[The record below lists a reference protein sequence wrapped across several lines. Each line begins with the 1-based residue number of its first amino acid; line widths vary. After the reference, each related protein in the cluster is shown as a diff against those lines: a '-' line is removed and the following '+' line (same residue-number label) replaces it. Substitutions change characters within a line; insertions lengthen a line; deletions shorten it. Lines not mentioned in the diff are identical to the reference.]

1 MHGRSKSVEL
11 RLWRLMTARRT
22 AIIVR
27 ASLVTLLMLVGI
39 AGCGAETNPVT
50 SSDPHPSEVSPPGNP
65 SLGSIPVR
73 SSVEDNPPGWPPIEF
88 EPPLLDFGNLPPGG
102 TGTGLVKIWNVG
114 EEPLK
119 IVRSITSCGC
129 TVAENLAGREIP
141 PGGFTEFST
150 TMNMKSGLGEKKEKI
165 SIVFAGYT
173 ETFAVYYFMAEVSL
187 PIRVTPPYI
196 RASDRVANE
205 WVHTTSGEL
214 RVESTDGKP
223 FRILGSHGEPPE
235 FIGFDPATDP
245 PAGAYTIRWDLDRL
259 NEASLPWFW
268 VIETDRA
275 DCPVVDVRVRHE
287 STQPTRPHGRPWVPK
302 DQRILVGEVRD
313 GDPFEVATKIEFVER
328 YTPDPMTAGVT
339 SDSPFLEAQLLEA
352 QQDDQFLQF
361 RIRITPVEAKPGL
374 LYGILTLNASGYT
387 AQLRIIGRVVE

>member
-1 MHGRSKSVEL
+1 MHARTNPIEV
-11 RLWRLMTARRT
+11 RLHRLMTGRRI
-22 AIIVR
+22 AITVW
-27 ASLVTLLMLVGI
+27 ASMVTLLMLVGI
-39 AGCGAETNPVT
+39 AGCGAESNPVT
-50 SSDPHPSEVSPPGNP
+50 SSDPDPSEVKPPGNP
-65 SLGSIPVR
+65 SIGSNPSR
-73 SSVEDNPPGWPPIEF
+73 SSVEDNPPGWPPVEF
-88 EPPLLDFGNLPPGG
+88 EPPVLDFGNLPPGG

-114 EEPLK
+114 GEPLK
-119 IVRSITSCGC
+119 IIRSITSCGC

-165 SIVFAGYT
+165 SIVFEGYT

-196 RASDRVANE
+196 RASDRVNDE

-223 FRILGSHGEPPE
+223 FRILGSHGEPPQ
-235 FIGFDPATDP
+235 FIGFDPATDS
-245 PAGAYTIRWDLDRL
+245 PASQYTIRWDLDRFT
-259 NEASLPWFW
+259 EATLPWFW

-275 DCPVVDVRVRHE
+275 DSPVVDVRLRHE
-287 STQPTRPHGRPWVPK
+287 STQPIRPRGRPWVPI

-374 LYGILTLNASGYT
+374 LYGILTLDASGYT
-387 AQLRIIGRVVE
+387 TQLRIIGRVVE